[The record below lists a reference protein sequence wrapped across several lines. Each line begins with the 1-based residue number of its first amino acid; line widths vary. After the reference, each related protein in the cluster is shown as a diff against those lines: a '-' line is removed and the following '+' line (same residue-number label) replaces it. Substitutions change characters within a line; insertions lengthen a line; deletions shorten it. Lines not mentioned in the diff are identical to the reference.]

1 MAPTKKTNPFDP
13 QAMLEAQR
21 RNFDAFRN
29 AGQIVADGMRTYAER
44 QVAMMQEA
52 MSGLWSELH
61 STAQTPAKAAAAPQE
76 QLERMRGAFE
86 KVVEQVHEL
95 SGLLLRVQSEAIG
108 VLNDCATKNLESL
121 GSIAPEFAELQKKAK
136 EAVEAASRQ
145 TTAVVD
151 EMKKRMASLEAET
164 RQAVVRPTP
173 AAAAPVAPPAPA
185 PASAAA
191 AEAGPDEAPADEA
204 TAAPARRP
212 RRTRTAKAPSE
223 E

>member
-61 STAQTPAKAAAAPQE
+61 SSAHAPTSVAAPKE
-76 QLERMRGAFE
+76 QLERMRDAFE
-86 KVVEQVHEL
+86 KVVEQVQEL
-95 SGLLLRVQSEAIG
+95 SQLLLRVQSDAIA

-121 GSIAPEFAELQKKAK
+121 GGVVAPEFVELQKKAK

-151 EMKKRMASLEAET
+151 EMKKRMASLEEET
-164 RQAVVRPTP
+164 RQVITKPATP
-173 AAAAPVAPPAPA
+173 AAEAASESEE
-185 PASAAA
+185 ASAA
-191 AEAGPDEAPADEA
+191 E
-204 TAAPARRP
+204 APARRP
-212 RRTRTAKAPSE
+212 RRTTKAKTPTE